1 MMNLPSHQFLD
12 ANGIP
17 YRRLSFPETTEKGA
31 AHVAQALGFRE
42 RQMVK
47 SLIFEVVDTGEKVL
61 IMVGGDQNA
70 KSGLLKKAISSK
82 NVKMAAPDV
91 ILQLTGYPVGSIP
104 PFHWQPEAFRSFL
117 EVGLLSESELG
128 VGAGQ
133 WGEEIIITPHD
144 LVKAAKSQV
153 VQLVED

>member
-1 MMNLPSHQFLD
+1 MMNLPSHDFLD
-12 ANGIP
+12 VNGIL

-31 AHVAQALGFRE
+31 AHVAQVLGFRE

-47 SLIFEVVDTGEKVL
+47 SLIFAVVDTGEKVL

-70 KSGLLKKAISSK
+70 KSGLLKRAIASK
-82 NVKMAAPDV
+82 NIKMAAPDA
-91 ILQLTGYPVGSIP
+91 ILELTGYPIGSIP
-104 PFHWQPEAFRSFL
+104 PFHWQPEGFRSFL
-117 EVGLLSESELG
+117 ESGLMSESELG

-133 WGEEIIITPHD
+133 WGEEIIIAPHD
-144 LVKAAKSQV
+144 LVKAAKAQV

>member
-1 MMNLPSHQFLD
+1 MNLPAHEFLD
-12 ANGIP
+12 AQGIA

-70 KSGLLKKAISSK
+70 KSGLLKKAIGSK
-82 NVKMAAPDV
+82 NIKMAAPEA
-91 ILQLTGYPVGSIP
+91 ILALTGYPIGSIP
-104 PFHWQPEAFRSFL
+104 PFHWQPEGFRSFL
-117 EVGLLSESELG
+117 EQGLMQESELG

-133 WGEEIIITPHD
+133 WGEEIIITPD
-144 LVKAAKSQV
+144 ALVLAAKAQV